1 MSAADAQGRVQDAG
15 RWLIVGARGMLGRDL
30 DALLTTQGV
39 EHTAPGRAELD
50 LSDAAAVKDAVAG
63 HDVVVNA
70 AAWTNVDGAETHEA
84 EASAINGEAV
94 RGLARA
100 CAAAG
105 ARLLHPSTDY
115 VFPGDATAPIRED
128 APTSPLNAYGR
139 SKLIGERAVLEFTPE
154 TGYVVRTAWLYGRHN
169 KNFVDTMLRLAGER
183 ESVNVVDDQRG
194 QPTSTVAL
202 SRQLLALGRA
212 ALAGRAP
219 AGVYHGTCAGETTWC
234 GLAKAAFELT
244 GLDPAR
250 VHPITS
256 DQFPTPAARPAY
268 SVLGH
273 ERWAA
278 AGLAP
283 MPHWR
288 EALAEYLGERAA
300 AAPPAASASGV

>member
-1 MSAADAQGRVQDAG
+1 VSAGAAQG
-15 RWLIVGARGMLGRDL
+15 RWLIVGARGMLGSDL
-30 DALLTTQGV
+30 AALLTGQGV
-39 EHTAPGRAELD
+39 EHTAAGRAELD

-84 EASAINGEAV
+84 EAAAVNGEAV

-100 CAAAG
+100 CAASG

-115 VFPGDATAPIRED
+115 VFPGDATAPIPED
-128 APTSPLNAYGR
+128 APTAPLNAYGR
-139 SKLIGERAVLEFTPE
+139 SKLIGERAVLELTPE
-154 TGYVVRTAWLYGRHN
+154 TGYVVRTAWLYGKHN

-202 SRQLLALGRA
+202 ARQLLALGRA
-212 ALAGRAP
+212 ALAGEAP

-234 GLAKAAFELT
+234 GLAKAAYELR
-244 GLDPAR
+244 GLDPER
-250 VHPITS
+250 VHPIGS
-256 DQFPTPAARPAY
+256 DQYPLPAARPAY

-273 ERWAA
+273 GRWAA

-288 EALAEYLGERAA
+288 EALAEYLGAG
-300 AAPPAASASGV
+300 PADASASGA

>member
-1 MSAADAQGRVQDAG
+1 VSAAQEQG

-30 DALLTTQGV
+30 DALLTEQGV
-39 EHTAPGRAELD
+39 EHAAPGRAELD
-50 LSDAAAVKDAVAG
+50 LSDAAAVKDAAAG
-63 HDVVVNA
+63 FDVVVNA
-70 AAWTNVDGAETHEA
+70 AAWTNVDGAETNEA
-84 EASAINGEAV
+84 EASAVNGEAV

-100 CAAAG
+100 CAASG

-115 VFPGDATAPIRED
+115 VFPGDAGSPIPED

-139 SKLIGERAVLEFTPE
+139 SKLIGEQAVLEFTPD
-154 TGYVVRTAWLYGRHN
+154 TGYVVRTAWLYGKHN
-169 KNFVDTMLRLAGER
+169 KNFVDTMLRLARER
-183 ESVNVVDDQRG
+183 DSVNVVDDQRG

-202 SRQLLALGRA
+202 ARQLLALGRA
-212 ALAGRAP
+212 ALAGGAP

-234 GLAKAAFELT
+234 GLAKAVYELT
-244 GLDPAR
+244 GLDPER

-256 DQFPTPAARPAY
+256 DQFPLPAARPAY

-273 ERWAA
+273 GRWAA

-288 EALAEYLGERAA
+288 EALAEYLGAGA
-300 AAPPAASASGV
+300 AAPSAASASGV